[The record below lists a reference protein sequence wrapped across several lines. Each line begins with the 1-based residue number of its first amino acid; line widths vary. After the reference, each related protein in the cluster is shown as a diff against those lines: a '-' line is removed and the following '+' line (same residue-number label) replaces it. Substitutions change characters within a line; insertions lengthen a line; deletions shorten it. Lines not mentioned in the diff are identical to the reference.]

1 MKKWQ
6 EFELNAAKYLQ
17 SAVNMR
23 HISFKASGG
32 SDSTTSDIKVN
43 FDKDFDKKLLFNI
56 EAKLMPAQAGQ
67 FVVLFNE
74 GKFEYSSNNKDS
86 LNEFS
91 QKIIAHMN
99 KHIEYYSNCGTAGS
113 ELKCDNN
120 LFLNW
125 ILAHYNSKKAR
136 FIITSKKP
144 NSFDRSFIKIC
155 PLSAFANNFEI
166 KAIYRI
172 KKSGSV
178 HMPKKDLE
186 EVKRLLTAKFKN
198 MFSIDDKG
206 QVKFSSIN
214 PNKQKIGDKFYL
226 SSEEGLF
233 KITKLSSTKN
243 ANVIFSLSFIGEAS
257 NSGLSELKDEIQK
270 EISA

>member
-1 MKKWQ
+1 
-6 EFELNAAKYLQ
+6 
-17 SAVNMR
+17 
-23 HISFKASGG
+23 
-32 SDSTTSDIKVN
+32 
-43 FDKDFDKKLLFNI
+43 
-56 EAKLMPAQAGQ
+56 
-67 FVVLFNE
+67 
-74 GKFEYSSNNKDS
+74 
-86 LNEFS
+86 
-91 QKIIAHMN
+91 
-99 KHIEYYSNCGTAGS
+99 
-113 ELKCDNN
+113 
-120 LFLNW
+120 
-125 ILAHYNSKKAR
+125 
-136 FIITSKKP
+136 
-144 NSFDRSFIKIC
+144 
-155 PLSAFANNFEI
+155 
-166 KAIYRI
+166 
-172 KKSGSV
+172 
-178 HMPKKDLE
+178 MPKKDLE